1 MKNEGEIINKENTL
15 KKKGLRAINSSFLKR
30 AKKTA
35 QPLIVGPHNNKKS
48 KEIDLL
54 TKYSNTL
61 YRGGCSSWKTSLTKA
76 GEGTKVQGTGDRGKE
91 DSEKREGFSN
101 FPLFFFW
108 YFLTK
113 QIF

>member
-61 YRGGCSSWKTSLTKA
+61 YRGGVA
-76 GEGTKVQGTGDRGKE
+76 APGR
-91 DSEKREGFSN
+91 
-101 FPLFFFW
+101 PH
-108 YFLTK
+108 
-113 QIF
+113 